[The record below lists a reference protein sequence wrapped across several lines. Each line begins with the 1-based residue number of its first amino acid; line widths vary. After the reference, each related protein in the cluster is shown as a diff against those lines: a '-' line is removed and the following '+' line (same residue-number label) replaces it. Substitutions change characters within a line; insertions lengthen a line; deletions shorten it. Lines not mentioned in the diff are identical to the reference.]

1 MSSTLS
7 DDKPLDKELELS
19 ILSTDEC
26 VVLWNDAEVVD
37 DDLVSLINILSTS
50 NIFSIKDSAVTVF
63 IVFVSHNCTRKLTRV
78 SASLMSSATRS
89 EKKIILTSGF

>member
-26 VVLWNDAEVVD
+26 VVLWNDTEVVD